1 MKEWIAFLLPPA
13 TAFAGMRMGRLILG
27 AKWEEQF
34 GLGLRFT
41 LGLAIGMLVFSQSV
55 LLAALA
61 GINAS
66 GLLAWSALIWGV
78 VEAGLLMPGL
88 ATGLTQTKYR
98 PAHLWLLLLVPV
110 VYSWWVFGQLC
121 TLEGTLEFDANAFWV
136 FKAKIIYL
144 EQGKNLLKVMHDT
157 SLAYAH
163 IDYPMLVPGL
173 YALDYGALG
182 GVDEFVNK
190 VWPFWMVVALSLGIL
205 SLGDVWRRPHPLA
218 PLLVVLFCF
227 LPGTLEFIRQE
238 GGTMPLVFYAS
249 LPALLIAV
257 ALFRSEVL
265 VLAAAVLALVGSA
278 TAKLEG
284 VIYCAVWGCALL
296 PIIWRRGWLKEIV
309 LWKAVVVGCLC
320 LLPYALYRFA
330 HPITHPADNW
340 WQEYLSAPAT
350 MLHRLPRVWFLNV
363 FCRFFDTDFSH
374 WSADSDGKLQWL
386 GHWTGFGSLVNPE
399 LSVLPWLLLV
409 LAAFTLW
416 KKPGRGRLTVIC
428 LSLVTLGVFTALSIV
443 STGYLSLQAREGIH
457 HFGEQ
462 IVGFSGSVVGR
473 YFYPF
478 VTACSLGIAT
488 IWLID
493 RTPRPP
499 PSPVATAKKT
509 GNAPSAPAGRQ
520 SKRYD
525 GQHR

>member
-66 GLLAWSALIWGV
+66 AVLAWGAFIWGV
-78 VEAGLLMPGL
+78 VEAGLLMPKL
-88 ATGLTQTKYR
+88 VTGLTQTRYR
-98 PAHLWLLLLVPV
+98 PGPLWLLLLVPV
-110 VYSWWVFGQLC
+110 IYSWWVFGQLS

-144 EQGKNLLKVMHDT
+144 EQGQNLLKVMHDT

-173 YALDYGALG
+173 YALDYGAVG

-205 SLGDVWRRPHPLA
+205 SVGDVWRRPHPLA

-249 LPALLIAV
+249 LPVLLIVV
-257 ALFRSEVL
+257 AILRSD
-265 VLAAAVLALVGSA
+265 VLAIAAASLALVGCA

-284 VIYCAVWGCALL
+284 VIYCAIWACALL

-309 LWKAVVVGCLC
+309 LWKAVLVGCLC
-320 LLPYALYRFA
+320 LLPYTLYRFA

-340 WQEYLSAPAT
+340 WQEYLSAPAV
-350 MLHRLPRVWFLNV
+350 MLHRLPRIWFLNIG
-363 FCRFFDTDFSH
+363 CRLFDPDFFH
-374 WSADSDGKLQWL
+374 WSADANGNLQWL
-386 GHWTGFGSLVNPE
+386 GHWSGLGGLVNPE

-409 LAAFTLW
+409 LAVFTLW
-416 KKPGRGRLTVIC
+416 MKPGHSRLTVIYLC
-428 LSLVTLGVFTALSIV
+428 LVTIVFFTALAIV
-443 STGYLSLQAREGIH
+443 TTGYLSLQAREEVH
-457 HFGEQ
+457 NFGELM
-462 IVGFSGSVVGR
+462 VGFSSSVVGR

-478 VTACSLGIAT
+478 IAACFLGLVA
-488 IWLID
+488 IWLVD
-493 RTPRPP
+493 RIPP
-499 PSPVATAKKT
+499 PAPTPSNTAKKT
-509 GNAPSAPAGRQ
+509 GNAPNARRVASPNADDTR
-520 SKRYD
+520 
-525 GQHR
+525 HR